1 MARRIEVG
9 STFINTHSFESLDLR
24 MPFGGVKQ
32 SGIGQEFGEAGLSEY
47 VDDHAIRLLK

>member
-1 MARRIEVG
+1 MARRTEVG